1 MPEDRGLVRGRDK
14 TRRLKVK
21 ENQMLSLIAFILSTI
36 GYSFLNYKSPPQY
49 LKEFQEKQENKKKR
63 NYKKIVSF
71 FGKRLQFQLLSVQAS
86 IIP

>member
-1 MPEDRGLVRGRDK
+1 MRGRDK